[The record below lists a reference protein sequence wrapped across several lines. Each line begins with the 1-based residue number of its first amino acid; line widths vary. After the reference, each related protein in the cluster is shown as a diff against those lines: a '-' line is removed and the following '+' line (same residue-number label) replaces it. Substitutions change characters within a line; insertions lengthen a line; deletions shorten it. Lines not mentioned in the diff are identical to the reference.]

1 MVMPRNLTRK
11 KEYYAAAFLLA
22 FFMAATF
29 FLPYIIYDKGYFL
42 FFGDFNAQQVPF
54 YKLAHAAVREGGIFW
69 NWNTDL
75 GANFIGSY
83 SFYLL
88 GSPFFWLT
96 LPFPN
101 DFVPHLMGP
110 LLILKFALASLCSY
124 AYFTRF
130 TKNPKYALLGA
141 ILYAFS
147 GFSLYNVFFN
157 HFHESIIFFPLLL
170 LALEKFFVDSR
181 RGFVFVMI
189 FICAVS
195 NYFFF
200 AGMAFF
206 LIIYF
211 VIRLMSREWKLTWGK
226 FFALGFELVLGVALG
241 AALLFPAV
249 MEVVQNS
256 RVSRL
261 SVNDE
266 FNALFFGRPQRY
278 GSILQ
283 GFFFMP
289 DLPSRPVFF
298 SDDGVK
304 WTSAAGY
311 LPVFSMVGVISFLA
325 AKKGHWLRRVILT
338 LTVIAFVPLFNSMFY
353 MMNSAYYARWFYIP
367 VLMMA
372 LATVLSLED
381 SGVRLGFGLKWS
393 TAVTLA
399 LITLI
404 GFLPAKAEDE
414 SLLIGLYNK
423 EYGAAFWI
431 YSGLAV
437 ACLVIT
443 GCLMRLRDA
452 GEKSFFRY
460 SIAAVTIFS
469 VLMCGSYIGFGKG
482 HSYNTRGLIIPH
494 ALNGSK
500 NLDLPSD
507 SGQFYRIDIY
517 GTSDNLNMDNLGMY
531 WGMPSIQAF
540 HSIVPA
546 SVFDFYD
553 SLGVKRTVGSR
564 ADETH
569 VPLRALTSTRY
580 IFDSADQKEDK
591 AFGDI
596 TQPAETF
603 KMRGFQYFNTQN
615 GFHIFENQNYIPFG
629 FCYDKY
635 LSRSDYEDLSG
646 ARREA
651 VMLKCAVL
659 EDDDLAATSSPDKTH
674 VPLAGVLESF
684 ELDSAAGY
692 GFSDIDRDC
701 AQRKKAVCDSV
712 AIGRRG
718 FSAHIKLDSSQLCF
732 FSVPYADGWT
742 ATVNGQKAEIFK
754 TNVGFMSVLCN
765 AGDNNIRLRYMP
777 PGLVLGSWISAGAAG
792 TAIVYAVVLLLLSR
806 TKTGRRSRFSPV
818 LFEGDAE
825 EPE

>member
-1 MVMPRNLTRK
+1 MPNNLTRK
-11 KEYYAAAFLLA
+11 KEYYLAAFLLA
-22 FFMAATF
+22 FFMAAAF

-69 NWNTDL
+69 SWNTDL

-101 DFVPHLMGP
+101 DFVPYLMGP
-110 LLILKFALASLCSY
+110 LLILKFALASLFAY

-157 HFHESIIFFPLLL
+157 HFHESIVFFPLLL

-181 RGFVFVMI
+181 RGFVFPMI
-189 FICAVS
+189 FLCAVS

-206 LIIYF
+206 LVIYF
-211 VIRLMSREWKLTWGK
+211 IIRLMSREWWLTWSR
-226 FFALGFELVLGVALG
+226 FFALSFELILGVALG

-249 MEVVQNS
+249 MEVLQNS

-261 SVNDE
+261 SINDE
-266 FNALFFGRPQRY
+266 YNALFFGRPQKY
-278 GSILQ
+278 GAIIQS
-283 GFFFMP
+283 FFFMP

-338 LTVIAFVPLFNSMFY
+338 LSVVAFVPLFNSAFF

-367 VLMMA
+367 TLMMA

-381 SGVRLGFGLKWS
+381 SEVRLGFGLKWS
-393 TAVTLA
+393 VAVTGA
-399 LITLI
+399 FIVLI
-404 GFLPAKAEDE
+404 GLLPAKAEDE
-414 SLLIGLYNK
+414 SVLIGLYNK

-431 YSGLAV
+431 YCGLAV

-443 GCLMRLRDA
+443 GCLLRLRVA
-452 GEKSFFRY
+452 EERSFFRY

-469 VLMCGSYIGFGKG
+469 VLMCGSYIGFGKA
-482 HSYNTRGLIIPH
+482 HSYNAREFIIPH
-494 ALNGSK
+494 AINGAK
-500 NLDLPSD
+500 NIDLPD
-507 SGQFYRIDIY
+507 DQFYRIDIH
-517 GTSDNLNMDNLGMY
+517 GTADNLNMDNLPMY
-531 WGMPSIQAF
+531 WGKPSIQAF

-553 SLGVKRTVGSR
+553 SIGVRRTVGSR

-569 VPLRALTSTRY
+569 VPLRALTSARY
-580 IFDSADQKEDK
+580 IFDRVDQKTDN

-596 TQPAETF
+596 TKPADTY
-603 KMRGFQYFNTQN
+603 KMQGYKYFDTQN

-635 LSRSDYEDLSG
+635 LTRSDYETLTGS
-646 ARREA
+646 RRET

-659 EDDDLAATSSPDKTH
+659 EDSVIFESPGERTKLTKLIEPLDLDC
-674 VPLAGVLESF
+674 AG
-684 ELDSAAGY
+684 GY
-692 GFSDIDRDC
+692 GFLDATEDC
-701 AQRKKAVCDSV
+701 AKLKKTVCDSV
-712 AIGRRG
+712 ATGRRG
-718 FSAHIKLDSSQLCF
+718 FTAHIKPDSPRLCF

-742 ATVNGQKAEIFK
+742 AAINGQETEIFK
-754 TNVGFMSVLCN
+754 TNVGFMSVLCGE
-765 AGDNNIRLRYMP
+765 GDNSIRFRYMP
-777 PGLVLGSWISAGAAG
+777 PGLVLGSWISIGAAVLMV
-792 TAIVYAVVLLLLSR
+792 TYVVMLIVFRPKS
-806 TKTGRRSRFSPV
+806 GRKSKIKPV
-818 LFEGDAE
+818 LFEEIEEPLIDAE
-825 EPE
+825 D